1 MAFDRAA
8 LESLAESVGDG
19 APIQW
24 EAIESQ
30 AGDEQRAVIR
40 QLRVLESLAHLHRTL
55 PAQPSQP
62 LPRLERSLSAPA
74 IGNWGHL
81 ALLERLG
88 GGTFGEVYRAWD
100 RQLERDVALKVLRPD
115 RPDASRLLAE
125 ARLLAR
131 VRHQHVVSVYGVD
144 THDERIGLWM
154 ELVRGVTLEQ
164 LLTTQGPF
172 AARDAA
178 LVGIDL
184 CRALGA
190 IHSAGL
196 VHRDVKAQ
204 NVMREEGGRLVLMD
218 LGTGRDIGRG
228 EAAAGLA
235 GTPLYLAPEIFG
247 GATASVQSDIY
258 SLGVLLYHLV
268 TGEYPVRAA
277 TFDALEQAHG
287 AGAGVP
293 LSVRRP
299 DLPAPFVAAIDRA
312 IARDPEERYKTAGE
326 FESALVRALEAPAPE
341 AAWRRAIVWGLLGIA
356 AIGAVLAAIALLQ
369 WRQTKITVGA
379 TPAPVRS
386 IAVLPLRNDSG
397 DATQDYFADG
407 MTDEII
413 STLGRLG
420 LSVIS
425 RTSSAQFK
433 GLQFKGTQKTLPEI
447 ARDLHADA
455 IVEGSVMILP
465 ESGPPNGPSGKG
477 PPAGPRVRI
486 SARLIA
492 AGSDTQIW
500 SQTFETVAADVMA
513 LEGQVARA
521 IATGIRA
528 QLSSQQQAALN
539 TTGQRKAPDFD
550 AFNLYLRGRFYWN
563 LRTKEGLER
572 SIQYFQQAI
581 DRDATY
587 AAPHAGL
594 ADAYKLLSAYGWMP
608 FNETLTR
615 AGEEANRALALD
627 DSIAEAHASLGL
639 IQDARLEWGP
649 AETSFRR
656 AIQLNPGYVNAHHW
670 YALLLAKRESFSEAS
685 AELDK
690 AIALDPLSY
699 VLPTQLGALRLYG
712 KDYDGAI
719 AQLEKVVQAHPDYA
733 RAHFILAQVY
743 AKKQAYDPALAET
756 DRTAALGGAGAELRG
771 LVGCIAAAAGRTTEA
786 RAIAEE
792 LAAHYSDNREGGPVH
807 VAAVYA
813 SLRDNDRAFEWL
825 ERGRQERD
833 PVIAYLRVDPFF
845 DNVRS
850 DPRFT
855 TLLARLGLTR

>member
-8 LESLAESVGDG
+8 LEELAESVGDG

-24 EAIESQ
+24 DAIEAQ
-30 AGDEQRAVIR
+30 AGNDQRAVIR

-55 PAQPSQP
+55 PTQTFQPA
-62 LPRLERSLSAPA
+62 PRSERSLSAPA

-131 VRHQHVVSVYGVD
+131 IRHQHVVSVYGVD

-164 LLTTQGPF
+164 LLTTEGPF

-190 IHSAGL
+190 IHAAGL

-277 TFDALEQAHG
+277 SFEALEQAHG
-287 AGAGVP
+287 TGAGAP

-312 IARDPEERYKTAGE
+312 LAREPEQRYKSAAE
-326 FESALVRALEAPAPE
+326 FESALVRALEAQASPPA
-341 AAWRRAIVWGLLGIA
+341 WHRAIVWGLLGIA

-369 WRQTKITVGA
+369 WRQSKITVGA
-379 TPAPVRS
+379 ASAPIRS

-397 DATQDYFADG
+397 DAAQDYFADG

-420 LSVIS
+420 SVNVIS
-425 RTSSAQFK
+425 RTSSSQFK
-433 GLQFKGTQKTLPEI
+433 GMQLNGTTQTLPQI
-447 ARDLHADA
+447 ARALHADA
-455 IVEGSVMILP
+455 VVEGSIALLP
-465 ESGPPNGPSGKG
+465 GSDGDGGK
-477 PPAGPRVRI
+477 RKVRI
-486 SARLIA
+486 TARLIA
-492 AGSDTQIW
+492 AGTDSQIW
-500 SQTFETVAADVMA
+500 NETFESVADDVIA
-513 LEGQVARA
+513 LESRVARA
-521 IATGIRA
+521 IAEGIRLR
-528 QLSSQQQAALN
+528 LSPKQQGALAA
-539 TTGQRKAPDFD
+539 GQQRPPDFE
-550 AFNLYLRGRFYWN
+550 AFNLTLQGRASWN
-563 LRTKEGLER
+563 VRTKASLER
-572 SIQYFQQAI
+572 SIEYFQQAI
-581 DRDATY
+581 ARDPRY

-594 ADAYKLLSAYGWMP
+594 ADAYKLLGSYGWLP
-608 FNETLTR
+608 F
-615 AGEEANRALALD
+615 AEAYAKAADEATKAIALD
-627 DSIAEAHASLGL
+627 DTIAEPHVSLGL
-639 IQDARLEWGP
+639 VHDARFEWDA
-649 AETSFRR
+649 AEASFQR
-656 AIQLNPGYVNAHHW
+656 AIQLNPGNVSAHHW
-670 YALLLAKRESFSEAS
+670 YGLLLSKRGAFPQAT
-685 AELDK
+685 AEVEK
-690 AIALDPLSY
+690 AMVLDPLSP
-699 VLPTQLGALRLYG
+699 VMPTQLAAFEFQQRNYSE
-712 KDYDGAI
+712 AI
-719 AQLEKVVQAHPDYA
+719 ARLERVVQAQPDFA
-733 RAHFILAQVY
+733 RAHFILAQAY
-743 AKKQAYDPALAET
+743 AKAGRYDRALAEA
-756 DRTAALGGAGAELRG
+756 DRASALGGDGPEMRA
-771 LVGCIAAAAGRTTEA
+771 LVGCISAASGRTAEA
-786 RAIAEE
+786 LAVVDE
-792 LAAHYSDNREGGPVH
+792 LIVRYRDRREGGPMGM
-807 VAAVYA
+807 AVLYA
-813 SLRDNDRAFEWL
+813 VCNRPDSAFEWL
-825 ERGRQERD
+825 DRAIQERD
-833 PVIAYLRVDPFF
+833 PNAAYLKVDPWF
-845 DNVRS
+845 DSLRT
-850 DPRFT
+850 DPRFD

>member
-1 MAFDRAA
+1 MPFDRAA
-8 LESLAESVGDG
+8 LEELAESVGDG

-24 EAIESQ
+24 DAIEAQ
-30 AGDEQRAVIR
+30 AGDDQRAVIR

-55 PAQPSQP
+55 PAQPPLP
-62 LPRLERSLSAPA
+62 LPRSERSLSAPA

-131 VRHQHVVSVYGVD
+131 IRHQHVVSVYGVD

-190 IHSAGL
+190 IHAAGL

-235 GTPLYLAPEIFG
+235 GTPLYLAPEIFD
-247 GATASVQSDIY
+247 GATASAQSDIY

-287 AGAGVP
+287 SGEGVP
-293 LSVRRP
+293 LHVRRP
-299 DLPAPFVAAIDRA
+299 DLPAPFVTAIDRA
-312 IARDPEERYKTAGE
+312 IAREPEERYKTAGE
-326 FESALVRALEAPAPE
+326 FESALVRALEAPAP
-341 AAWRRAIVWGLLGIA
+341 APAWRRAIIWGLLGIA

-379 TPAPVRS
+379 ASAPIRS

-397 DATQDYFADG
+397 DAGQDYFADG

-420 LSVIS
+420 LDVIS

-433 GLQFKGTQKTLPEI
+433 GQQFNGAPRSLPEI

-455 IVEGSVMILP
+455 IVEGSVMVVP
-465 ESGPPNGPSGKG
+465 EGGSPGGPSGKS
-477 PPAGPRVRI
+477 PSAGPRIRVT
-486 SARLIA
+486 ARLIA
-492 AGSDTQIW
+492 AGTDTQIW
-500 SQTFETVAADVMA
+500 SQTFESVATDVMT
-513 LEGQVARA
+513 LEGEVARA

-528 QLSSQQQAALN
+528 HLSSQQQAALN
-539 TTGQRKAPDFD
+539 TTGQKRPPDFE

-581 DRDATY
+581 DRDPSY

-594 ADAYKLLSAYGWMP
+594 ADAYKLLGSYGWMP
-608 FNETLTR
+608 FNETLTL
-615 AGEEANRALALD
+615 AGDEAAKALALD
-627 DSIAEAHASLGL
+627 DTIAEAHASIALVH
-639 IQDARLEWGP
+639 DARFEWDA
-649 AETSFRR
+649 AETSIRR
-656 AIQLNPGYVNAHHW
+656 ALQLNPGYVSAHQWHGRF
-670 YALLLAKRESFSEAS
+670 LANRGAFSEAV
-685 AELDK
+685 AELDR
-690 AIALDPLSY
+690 AIALDPLSP
-699 VLPTQLGALRLYG
+699 VLPSPTGR
-712 KDYDGAI
+712 
-719 AQLEKVVQAHPDYA
+719 HPAA
-733 RAHFILAQVY
+733 RAGLRRLDRATGEGDPNRPKLCAHAFHPGPGLREEAGVRPGARGDGPDRRTRRRRRRIARPRRVY
-743 AKKQAYDPALAET
+743 RGRRRADGGGPG
-756 DRTAALGGAGAELRG
+756 DRGGADHAL
-771 LVGCIAAAAGRTTEA
+771 
-786 RAIAEE
+786 
-792 LAAHYSDNREGGPVH
+792 
-807 VAAVYA
+807 
-813 SLRDNDRAFEWL
+813 
-825 ERGRQERD
+825 
-833 PVIAYLRVDPFF
+833 
-845 DNVRS
+845 
-850 DPRFT
+850 
-855 TLLARLGLTR
+855 